1 MSNKIT
7 DKPTTTSTPTNI
19 FVNLAGTIRQLTWS
33 GFLALVNAAYVPVAR
48 TINGHAL
55 SADVTVSKT
64 DVGLSAVT
72 NDTQLK
78 AADLDTDSGMAAN
91 SDSKVPSQK
100 AVKTALAGKAASSHS
115 HSASDITSGT
125 LDPARIPIL
134 YSGVQVVS
142 AGGIADLSSPQQT
155 SVTQGAVVTTTDG
168 RRWVYKGSG
177 SKTSEASY
185 IEMGDMTPAWS
196 AIADK
201 PSTFAPPA
209 PTTTVIGGVKRNEG
223 SSGQYV
229 RGIDTDGSLLFDTP
243 GGGTMNFYNEA
254 WVSNVFG
261 SDDTGLLHRPDKMF
275 GTTQAAYDAGAR
287 IIHILHGA
295 QGPLAIDNAENV
307 SLVGYG
313 YEKCSISYITG
324 KAGFTSGTIRGNG
337 ADNLSVGYI
346 SFQGAD
352 GVDTGS
358 SGASMGTINVSGL
371 RTSYINVKAGAGGAG
386 SKGTDGM
393 GGGPPGTGSAGGPGG
408 NAGTVNVDDCILSGN
423 VTNLG
428 GDGGTGGAGGD
439 SIDYSTNGGD
449 GARGG
454 DGGSPGTVY
463 LTRTTAGGAN
473 LAGSAAGTGGSGGG
487 GAATGGTGDNGNAGS
502 AGAINARFCDLV
514 TGATAGESAN
524 FRFSAVAD
532 FWNA

>member
-1 MSNKIT
+1 MSKKLQ
-7 DKPTTTSTPTNI
+7 DQPTTTSQPTNF
-19 FVNLAGTIRQLTWS
+19 FVNLAGAIRQLTWS
-33 GFLALVNAAYVPVAR
+33 GFVAQFSSSFLP
-48 TINGHAL
+48 T
-55 SADVTVSKT
+55 SY
-64 DVGLSAVT
+64 
-72 NDTQLK
+72 
-78 AADLDTDSGMAAN
+78 LDTDSGMTAD
-91 SDSKVPSQK
+91 SDSKIPSQK
-100 AVKTALAGKAASSHS
+100 AVKTALGGKAASSHS

-142 AGGIADLSSPQQT
+142 TGGIADLSSPQQT

-185 IEMGDMTPAWS
+185 IEMGDVTPAWS
-196 AIADK
+196 AIAGK
-201 PSTFAPPA
+201 PSTFTPPA
-209 PTTTVIGGVKRNEG
+209 PTTTVMGGVKRNAG

-229 RGIDTDGSLLFDTP
+229 TGIDTDGSLLFDTP
-243 GGGTMNFYNEA
+243 SGGLLLFYNEA
-254 WVSNVFG
+254 WVSNVYG
-261 SDDTGLLHRPDKMF
+261 SDDTGQLHRPDKMF
-275 GTTQAAYDAGAR
+275 GTPQAAYDAGAR

-295 QGPLAIDNAENV
+295 QGPLAIDNGENV

-313 YEKCSISYITG
+313 YDKCSISYITG
-324 KAGFTSGTIRGNG
+324 KPGFVSGSIRGNG
-337 ADNLSVGYI
+337 VNNLTVGYI
-346 SFQGAD
+346 SFQGDA

-371 RTSYINVKAGAGGAG
+371 RTSYIEVKGGTGGAG

-393 GGGPPGTGSAGGPGG
+393 GGGPPGTGSSGGPGG
-408 NAGTVNVDDCILSGN
+408 NAGTVTVEDCILSGN
-423 VTNLG
+423 VSNVG

-439 SIDYSTNGGD
+439 SIDYTTNGGD

-454 DGGSPGTVY
+454 DGGSAGTVY
-463 LTRTTAGGAN
+463 LVRTTAGGAY
-473 LAGSAAGTGGSGGG
+473 LPASAAGTGGSGGG
-487 GAATGGTGDNGNAGS
+487 GASTGGTGENGNAGS
-502 AGAINARFCDLV
+502 AGSINARFCDLV
-514 TGATAGESAN
+514 NGATAGESAN